1 MNSKLSI
8 DSDED
13 GQRIHR
19 LIFGKTYAELRADF
33 TVDPSIDAEDDSGA
47 LKAEYGHTHYVLQL
61 LETSNPAEFARFI
74 GKLEDVQ
81 GLEDLDF
88 TTRCRLVYTLLAST
102 IDWKDTR
109 AVRMA
114 SHGTIAE
121 MPYGSVPPLDLDF
134 QAMTD
139 SVRAFRP
146 SPEQASNWGEVFS
159 HVLRQPKAPPQAAQE
174 IVRGGGS
181 KIRTRKKRSS

>member
-1 MNSKLSI
+1 MSSKLSI
-8 DSDED
+8 DSDDD

-19 LIFGKTYAELRADF
+19 LVFGKTYADLRADF
-33 TVDPSIDAEDDSGA
+33 DIDSTLDVEDDSGPV
-47 LKAEYGHTHYVLQL
+47 KAEYGHTYYVLQR
-61 LETSNPAEFARFI
+61 LETSNPDEFTRFI
-74 GKLEDVQ
+74 GKLEAVT
-81 GLEDLDF
+81 GLDDLDF

-109 AVRMA
+109 AGRLA

>member
-19 LIFGKTYAELRADF
+19 LVFGKTYAELQVDF
-33 TVDPSIDAEDDSGA
+33 GLDASLDVEDDSGPV
-47 LKAEYGHTHYVLQL
+47 KAEYGHTHYVLQR
-61 LETSNPAEFARFI
+61 LETSNPQEFTRFI
-74 GKLEDVQ
+74 DKLADVE
-81 GLEDLDF
+81 GIDDLDF
-88 TTRCRLVYTLLAST
+88 TTRCRMVYALLAST

-114 SHGTIAE
+114 SLETILE
-121 MPYGSVPPLDLDF
+121 MPYGTAPPLDLDF
-134 QAMTD
+134 QEMTD
-139 SVRAFRP
+139 SIKAFQP
-146 SPEQASNWGEVFS
+146 SLEQASKWGEVFS
-159 HVLRQPKAPPQAAQE
+159 RVLRQPKAPPQAAQE